1 MRKRTYKFTTLIET
15 SDIRYKGGGFTNSEA
30 QVQVLNTQLLDMGA
44 KGPLALTILTNINSA
59 STETNNDQKGD
70 VWLSMG
76 KLGAGPEAGQTKL
89 TIAGSRYNRSFLE
102 SDRNDIIILLTKYS
116 EEGVGDDAAS
126 AEAQE
131 AAGQRVR
138 TPEERETANNNL
150 DSRNSIQHV
159 AEKLNPGKI
168 YNYNRTNGAWYVPNP
183 DDQYYEVK
191 TVLQRAISALY
202 TDQGLPI
209 PKDALLQASQDVEKL
224 TDFLDFNADKIAAEE
239 CARQY

>member
-1 MRKRTYKFTTLIET
+1 
-15 SDIRYKGGGFTNSEA
+15 
-30 QVQVLNTQLLDMGA
+30 
-44 KGPLALTILTNINSA
+44 
-59 STETNNDQKGD
+59 
-70 VWLSMG
+70 MG

-224 TDFLDFNADKIAAEE
+224 TDFLDFNADKIAADE